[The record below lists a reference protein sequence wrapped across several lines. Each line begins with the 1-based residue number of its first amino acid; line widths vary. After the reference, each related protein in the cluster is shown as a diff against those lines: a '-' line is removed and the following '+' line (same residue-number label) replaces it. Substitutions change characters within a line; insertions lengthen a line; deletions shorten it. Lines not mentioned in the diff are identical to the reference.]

1 MEIVGLLAASLLMAA
16 SAPQLLAV
24 LRGDGHGVS
33 LLTWILFLASG
44 TVWLVFG
51 IKLESLALMVGNVA
65 GVLAYLLLVAAIVWK
80 RWRRAW
86 LSALVVPL
94 VGVATMLAAAVPA
107 QVLGWIGVVIGFSLA
122 VPQLLA
128 SIRNWRRRESSDVSL
143 WTWAMVLVG
152 QALWL
157 SYGVMMGQPTV
168 VAVNIVSAV
177 AGLGVVFFETRGVRA
192 IPQGS

>member
-1 MEIVGLLAASLLMAA
+1 MR
-16 SAPQLLAV
+16 PQAYNTTHIQGRV
-24 LRGDGHGVS
+24 ANPTNTLRY
-33 LLTWILFLASG
+33 
-44 TVWLVFG
+44 
-51 IKLESLALMVGNVA
+51 EEP
-65 GVLAYLLLVAAIVWK
+65 LLVAAIVWK

-94 VGVATMLAAAVPA
+94 VGVATLLAAAVPA

-192 IPQGS
+192 IPRGS

>member
-1 MEIVGLLAASLLMAA
+1 MGLLAASLLMAA

-51 IKLESLALMVGNVA
+51 IKLESLALIVGNVA

-94 VGVATMLAAAVPA
+94 VGVATLPR
-107 QVLGWIGVVIGFSLA
+107 QVLKL
-122 VPQLLA
+122 P
-128 SIRNWRRRESSDVSL
+128 R
-143 WTWAMVLVG
+143 
-152 QALWL
+152 
-157 SYGVMMGQPTV
+157 
-168 VAVNIVSAV
+168 
-177 AGLGVVFFETRGVRA
+177 
-192 IPQGS
+192 